1 MEVSRNIRNDHK
13 RQPIKWLD
21 TNILPTLVEIFTDVR
36 VVKKRQFLILSEQ
49 ITDDYKEK
57 LCLNI
62 VGRLSENSPNE
73 MAE

>member
-13 RQPIKWLD
+13 RQPIKQLD
-21 TNILPTLVEIFTDVR
+21 TNVLPTLVEIFTDVR
-36 VVKKRQFLILSEQ
+36 VVRKRQFLILSEQ
-49 ITDDYKEK
+49 TTDDCKEK